1 MGSLFHELGINAP
14 ALIAQAVNFAV
25 VIIALTFLVYRPLA
39 KLMSERSGKIAQGLE
54 AYEQGKSRLAQIEV
68 ERQEKLSLA
77 EQEAMRMVKL
87 AEDEAHERE
96 KQILAETNLRAEGM
110 IKQAKTIME
119 RTKQEG
125 MRNFEKEA
133 VQFVKDVLVETVR
146 LDPKAVHEKLIAE
159 AIQKV
164 RKI

>member
-1 MGSLFHELGINAP
+1 MSSLFHELGINAP

-25 VIIALTFLVYRPLA
+25 VIVALTFLVYRPLA
-39 KLMSERSGKIAQGLE
+39 KLMSERSGKIKEGIDS
-54 AYEQGKSRLAQIEV
+54 YEMGKKRLAEIEV
-68 ERQEKLSLA
+68 ERTEKLTLA
-77 EQEAMRMVKL
+77 EEEAMRMVKM
-87 AEDEAHERE
+87 AEDTAHERE
-96 KQILAETNLRAEGM
+96 KEILATTNVRAEGM

-133 VQFVKDVLVETVR
+133 VQLVKDILIETVK

-159 AIQKV
+159 AVQKV